1 MNLIISEIMPVYR
14 IAAVVGNDEYH
25 IDFAKLA
32 DAVQAYNFLKKLKET
47 SGRITLE
54 HNRNYSDIIF
64 VYVDGVQLGHFEIDY
79 PSDFVNFLKKIF
91 PNLKEV

>member
-1 MNLIISEIMPVYR
+1 MIISEIMPVYR

-25 IDFAKLA
+25 IDFAKLD

-64 VYVDGVQLGHFEIDY
+64 VYVDGVKIGHFELDY
-79 PSDFVNFLKKIF
+79 PSDFVKFLKRIF
-91 PNLKEV
+91 PNLTDI